1 MKPKHKEELLQIR
14 KSITRIGHE
23 MLAERLPMEIDEVKK
38 FSKPFAKIEKL
49 IDKII
54 DNGSN
59 RT

>member
-1 MKPKHKEELLQIR
+1 MKQEHKEELLQIR
-14 KSITRIGHE
+14 KAITRIGHE
-23 MLAERLPMEIDEVKK
+23 MLSERLPMEINEALE
-38 FSKPFAKIEKL
+38 FLKPFAKIEKM